1 MAATQQQGQQAVG
14 HQAAVQQPAEQ
25 RLPVQQTQSQPQSDC
40 GCDCVQGR
48 RSPLHILF
56 DVMDCVVADPFYT
69 HMAAFFELE
78 HEEFLLLKD
87 PGAWIEF
94 ENGLIEEDEFCAKL
108 FTDRRAVDG
117 AALRAHME
125 RHYRYVHGMDAL
137 LERLSAAGHSLHAFT
152 NYTRRVAAGLLAG
165 IWYHMIDRK
174 LGLGR
179 FLHWTFVLGC
189 PADRLLFIDDRLTN
203 VEAARQAGMQAIHFT
218 GSAAQLEQ
226 ELPPAAVRKQ
236 PADLG
241 GSSASGLQQQK
252 QQQLPWR
259 ERFKQRFVEARREE
273 RLLRA
278 ARMQR
283 HEGAVHLLQA
293 ERHRLRQALR
303 GEQATLVHLRGE
315 LAALRQAT
323 QQAAQQARRAELAQT
338 YWQPVAV
345 ARAAGVVTTQ
355 APLDVAAREADLDQ
369 RIAVAALEVRKL
381 SASLAATEK
390 RLCDAQRKLRQ
401 LRP

>member
-1 MAATQQQGQQAVG
+1 MREKE
-14 HQAAVQQPAEQ
+14 PSL
-25 RLPVQQTQSQPQSDC
+25 RL
-40 GCDCVQGR
+40 CDLSEELLTLVVEALG
-48 RSPLHILF
+48 STGDAGDLLH
-56 DVMDCVVADPFYT
+56 
-69 HMAAFFELE
+69 
-78 HEEFLLLKD
+78 
-87 PGAWIEF
+87 
-94 ENGLIEEDEFCAKL
+94 
-108 FTDRRAVDG
+108 
-117 AALRAHME
+117 
-125 RHYRYVHGMDAL
+125 
-137 LERLSAAGHSLHAFT
+137 LSAANRRLHTVVHTAERAWERLYQASFARET
-152 NYTRRVAAGLLAG
+152 SGRRIARRSSPAVVPPAALAAIRG
-165 IWYHMIDRK
+165 A
-174 LGLGR
+174 
-179 FLHWTFVLGC
+179 V
-189 PADRLLFIDDRLTN
+189 PA
-203 VEAARQAGMQAIHFT
+203 A
-218 GSAAQLEQ
+218 
-226 ELPPAAVRKQ
+226 PAAVRKQ

-338 YWQPVAV
+338 YWQPVCV
-345 ARAAGVVTTQ
+345 SLLQ
-355 APLDVAAREADLDQ
+355 VAAREADLDQ

>member
-1 MAATQQQGQQAVG
+1 MRLQALAKQIALQPLRRLPSAGASCLQARRLAPKPPRPHSMAATQQQGQQAVG

-78 HEEFLLLKD
+78 HEEFLSLKD

-152 NYTRRVAAGLLAG
+152 NYTS
-165 IWYHMIDRK
+165 WYHMIDRK

-179 FLHWTFVLGC
+179 FLHWTFVSAHTGHRKPAPEAFEHAIQVLGC

-226 ELPPAAVRKQ
+226 ELREHGVE
-236 PADLG
+236 LG
-241 GSSASGLQQQK
+241 GA
-252 QQQLPWR
+252 
-259 ERFKQRFVEARREE
+259 
-273 RLLRA
+273 
-278 ARMQR
+278 
-283 HEGAVHLLQA
+283 
-293 ERHRLRQALR
+293 
-303 GEQATLVHLRGE
+303 
-315 LAALRQAT
+315 
-323 QQAAQQARRAELAQT
+323 
-338 YWQPVAV
+338 
-345 ARAAGVVTTQ
+345 
-355 APLDVAAREADLDQ
+355 
-369 RIAVAALEVRKL
+369 
-381 SASLAATEK
+381 
-390 RLCDAQRKLRQ
+390 
-401 LRP
+401 